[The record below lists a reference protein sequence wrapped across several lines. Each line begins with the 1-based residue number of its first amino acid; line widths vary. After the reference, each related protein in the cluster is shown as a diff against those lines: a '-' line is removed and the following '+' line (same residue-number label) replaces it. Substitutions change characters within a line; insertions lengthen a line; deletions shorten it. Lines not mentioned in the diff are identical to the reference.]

1 MAFDAQEKGAE
12 LGAAVKK
19 HTTSILLG
27 AVVGLFSGGFWG
39 LLFGGFVGYLISRA
53 LKGAVAAIN
62 PQAAFFKATFTV
74 MGKVAKADGR
84 VTENEIQYA
93 RDVMTQMR
101 LDEARKRQ
109 AMDFFVEGKDP
120 DFDVSKVVKSLSIML
135 KQRPAVKLMFVEIQ
149 LQAAMADGEVSEP
162 ELKVIDEVCRLLDFG
177 VDSVD
182 EVIARVK
189 AQRDFYKHGEAGV
202 DSAVL
207 LKDSYAVLGV
217 SEEANDADVKK
228 AYRRQM
234 SQHHPDKLVSKGL
247 PEEMIDIA
255 KEKSQEIQAAYE
267 RIKNARKAQ

>member
-1 MAFDAQEKGAE
+1 MAFDAQTKGAE
-12 LGAAVKK
+12 VGMSVKK
-19 HTTSILLG
+19 HSTSILLG
-27 AVVGLFSGGFWG
+27 TVVGLFSGGFWG
-39 LLFGGFVGYLISRA
+39 LIFGGFVGFLISRA

-84 VTENEIQYA
+84 VTENEIQFA
-93 RDVMTQMR
+93 RDVMAQMR
-101 LDEARKRQ
+101 LDETRRRQ
-109 AMDFFVEGKDP
+109 AMEFFTEGKDP
-120 DFDVSKVVKSLSIML
+120 DFDVSKVVKSLSVML
-135 KQRPAVKLMFVEIQ
+135 RHRPAVKLMFIEIQ

-162 ELKVIDEVCRLLDFG
+162 ELKVIDEMCRLLDFG
-177 VDSVD
+177 ADTVE

-189 AQRDFYKHGEAGV
+189 AQRDFYQHGQAGV

-207 LKDSYAVLGV
+207 LKDAYAVLGV
-217 SEEANDADVKK
+217 DEAASDAEVKK

-247 PEEMIDIA
+247 PEEMIEIA

-267 RIKNARKAQ
+267 RIKTARKT